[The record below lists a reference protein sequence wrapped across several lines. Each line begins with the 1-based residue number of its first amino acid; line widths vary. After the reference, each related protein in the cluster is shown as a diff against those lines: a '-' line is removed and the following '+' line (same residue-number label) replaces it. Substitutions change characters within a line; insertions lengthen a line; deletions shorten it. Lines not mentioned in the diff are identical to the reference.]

1 MNREPASVGVDE
13 EGLDQTS
20 PLVLV
25 ARIGAAH
32 GIRGEVRVKPFTQNA
47 ADITAYGPLA
57 TADGRVF
64 EIEAARPAAGTS
76 PDMLVVRFKG
86 VATRNAAEVL
96 NGIELFVP
104 RERLG
109 GTDADEYFHADL

>member
-1 MNREPASVGVDE
+1 MSREPASGTEVSATG
-13 EGLDQTS
+13 GTS
-20 PLVLV
+20 AQVLV

-57 TADGRVF
+57 TTDGRVF

-104 RERLG
+104 R
-109 GTDADEYFHADL
+109 D